1 MEEIISKEEF
11 EELMKTEGE
20 VRGVAFQTE
29 TNFVLEK
36 KGKDVLKK
44 LEDEMARLGHPY
56 SNIKAMEFYPL
67 GLLIV
72 ALTIIKK
79 LLNFTDEDFQEMG
92 KFEAKSSLIIRISMK
107 YFVSL
112 DRIVKEVPK
121 MWRKYYSIGDFQIT
135 GLNKEKKEAVMK
147 IENFDLHPILC
158 QVFIGYFTSLIK
170 MITKSDQITCEKTEC
185 SSENSECHQFYIKW

>member
-185 SSENSECHQFYIKW
+185 SGESNECHQFYIKL